1 MSWGSP
7 GETPPEERCA
17 ALGVSGAKRIRFP
30 PMADAPQISTL
41 GALKASGY
49 TPRSVKD
56 EVRANLIARL
66 QSGDDIF
73 PGILGFDRTVVPQ
86 IQNALLGRH
95 DFILLGLRG
104 QAKSRLIRMLP
115 SLLDEWVPE
124 VEGSEIHDDPLDPV
138 SKYARTL
145 IAQKGD
151 DTPVAW
157 LHRSARY
164 GEKLATP
171 DTSIADLIG
180 DIDPIKAA
188 TQKLTYADEEV
199 IHFGII
205 PRTHRGIFAINE
217 LPDLQPRIQV
227 GLLNIMEEQDIQV
240 RGFNVR
246 IPIDVLMV
254 FTANPEDYT
263 NRGSIITPLK
273 DRIDSQILTHYP
285 RELGIGVEIT
295 RQEAWSDRDGDV
307 TVAVPHIFRE
317 IVEQVAFE
325 ARASEYV
332 DQKSGVSARLTRA
345 ALEDLVSAAERR
357 ALMNGETETTVRAS
371 DLDAIEPAV
380 TGKVELVYEGEQEGA
395 QGVARSL
402 VGKAVSAIV
411 KTYLPD
417 PAAKGSGD
425 DGGRAAYREVLGWFS
440 RGNTAD
446 FDSDLSF
453 ADYTRQLDQVD
464 GLAALIGAHTATD
477 SPAEKASMKE
487 LALEMLHPHS
497 LVGKDVADDG
507 TSYADMMGSVLS
519 GLGSFGPDDDDF
531 DDDDYERRR

>member
-1 MSWGSP
+1 M
-7 GETPPEERCA
+7 TP
-17 ALGVSGAKRIRFP
+17 IP
-30 PMADAPQISTL
+30 PMADVSASRSGGAPTISTL
-41 GALKASGY
+41 GELRASGY

-56 EVRANLIARL
+56 EVRANLVRRIQA
-66 QSGDDIF
+66 GDDVF

-104 QAKSRLIRMLP
+104 QAKSRIIRMLP
-115 SLLDEWVPE
+115 SLLDDYVPE
-124 VEGSEIHDDPLDPV
+124 VEGSEIHDDPMAPV
-138 SKYARTL
+138 SKFARDL
-145 IAQKGD
+145 VAERGD
-151 DTPVAW
+151 ETPVAW
-157 LHRSARY
+157 LHRSERY

-180 DIDPIKAA
+180 DVDPIKAA

-295 RQEAWSDRDGDV
+295 RQEAWADRDGAV
-307 TVAVPHIFRE
+307 TVHVPHVFRE

-357 ALMNGETETTVRAS
+357 ALVHGETETTVRAS
-371 DLDAIEPAV
+371 DLEAVEPAV

-395 QGVARSL
+395 QGVARAL
-402 VGKAVSAIV
+402 VGRAVSAIV
-411 KTYLPD
+411 KGYLPD

-425 DGGRAAYREVLGWFS
+425 RRPAGEASGGRAAYREVLGWFS
-440 RGNTAD
+440 RGNTVEI
-446 FDSDLSF
+446 DSDLSF
-453 ADYTRQLDQVD
+453 ADYVRQLDQVD
-464 GLAALIGAHTATD
+464 GLGALVDAHTTPTG
-477 SPAEKASMKE
+477 PAEKASMME
-487 LALEMLHPHS
+487 LALEMLHQHS
-497 LVGKDVADDG
+497 LLGKDLADDG
-507 TSYADMMGSVLS
+507 ASYADMMGSVLS
-519 GLGSFGPDDDDF
+519 GLGSFGPDDEDDDF
-531 DDDDYERRR
+531 DEDDYRRR

>member
-1 MSWGSP
+1 MLARP
-7 GETPPEERCA
+7 TIPD
-17 ALGVSGAKRIRFP
+17 
-30 PMADAPQISTL
+30 MADAPKLSTL
-41 GALKASGY
+41 GALRASGY
-49 TPRSVKD
+49 RPRSVKD
-56 EVRANLIARL
+56 EVRANLVAALRE
-66 QSGDDIF
+66 GRNVF
-73 PGILGFDRTVVPQ
+73 PGVLGFDRTVVPQ
-86 IQNALLGRH
+86 VQNALLGRH

-104 QAKSRLIRMLP
+104 QAKSRIVRMLP
-115 SLLDEWVPE
+115 ELLDEWVPE
-124 VEGSEIHDDPLDPV
+124 VAGSEIHDDPLAPV
-138 SKYARTL
+138 SKFARDL
-145 IAQKGD
+145 IAEHGD
-151 DTPVAW
+151 DTPIAW

-188 TQKLTYADEEV
+188 TRKLTYADEEV

-240 RGFNVR
+240 RGFNIR

-285 RELGIGVEIT
+285 RDLETGVEIT
-295 RQEAWSDRDGDV
+295 RQEAWSDRDGEV
-307 TVAVPHIFRE
+307 AVAVPHIFRE
-317 IVEQVAFE
+317 IIEQVAFE

-357 ALMNGETETTVRAS
+357 ALLHGEAETTVRAA
-371 DLDAIEPAV
+371 DLASIEPAV

-395 QGVARSL
+395 QGVARAL
-402 VGKAVSAIV
+402 VGKAVSTIV
-411 KTYLPD
+411 KRYLPD
-417 PAAKGSGD
+417 PAAKGSGEE
-425 DGGRAAYREVLGWFS
+425 GGRAAYREVLGWFS
-440 RGNTAD
+440 KGQTVDLDTDLPFPGYATA
-446 FDSDLSF
+446 
-453 ADYTRQLDQVD
+453 LDRVD
-464 GLAALIGAHTATD
+464 GLAALVEAHT
-477 SPAEKASMKE
+477 SPETPGEKASMME
-487 LALEMLHPHS
+487 LTLEMLHQHS
-497 LVGKDVADDG
+497 LLGKEVADDG
-507 TSYADMMGSVLS
+507 ASYADMMGSVLS
-519 GLGSFGPDDDDF
+519 GLGSFGPDDE
-531 DDDDYERRR
+531 DDDEFGGEDDYRRFG